1 VKHHMHSSR
10 NYIYML
16 CSIQTHRH
24 IGMFSMKFHINYLC
38 NLVVT
43 VYICSIPFKRHSSTS
58 SYGNIIKP
66 KPCQASCH
74 ACHTSF
80 FVFFSFLFLMSW
92 GFIPTATHLFFFFFY
107 FLLMSWSFIPT
118 DLTLALI
125 SMCHGTRTPGFLS
138 AAVGLYT
145 DWSYTCSAK
154 ISFNLGL
161 TFSINDFIL
170 CSCSS
175 HLILFMIMLS
185 YIYASYNFICF
196 SIPFQIHHENIILN
210 SFKII

>member
-92 GFIPTATHLFFFFFY
+92 GFIPTATHLFFFFFL
-107 FLLMSWSFIPT
+107 FFVVVLE
-118 DLTLALI
+118 
-125 SMCHGTRTPGFLS
+125 
-138 AAVGLYT
+138 LYT
-145 DWSYTCSAK
+145 HWSYTCSAK

>member
-118 DLTLALI
+118 DLTLALP
-125 SMCHGTRTPGFLS
+125 RYLS
-138 AAVGLYT
+138 TLVLH
-145 DWSYTCSAK
+145 SALM
-154 ISFNLGL
+154 ISFYAHAHHI
-161 TFSINDFIL
+161 SYSSW
-170 CSCSS
+170 SCYHIYMHRITLYVSLS
-175 HLILFMIMLS
+175 LSKYIM
-185 YIYASYNFICF
+185 
-196 SIPFQIHHENIILN
+196 
-210 SFKII
+210 KT

>member
-1 VKHHMHSSR
+1 METLSNLNHVKHHV
-10 NYIYML
+10 ML
-16 CSIQTHRH
+16 
-24 IGMFSMKFHINYLC
+24 
-38 NLVVT
+38 
-43 VYICSIPFKRHSSTS
+43 
-58 SYGNIIKP
+58 
-66 KPCQASCH
+66 
-74 ACHTSF
+74 
-80 FVFFSFLFLMSW
+80 
-92 GFIPTATHLFFFFFY
+92 ATHLFLFFFLFYSWCRGALYPLPHIFFFF
-107 FLLMSWSFIPT
+107 FLFFVDVME
-118 DLTLALI
+118 
-125 SMCHGTRTPGFLS
+125 
-138 AAVGLYT
+138 LYT
-145 DWSYTCSAK
+145 HWSYTCSAK

>member
-1 VKHHMHSSR
+1 MSS
-10 NYIYML
+10 IMSCL
-16 CSIQTHRH
+16 PH
-24 IGMFSMKFHINYLC
+24 IFFC
-38 NLVVT
+38 FFFF
-43 VYICSIPFKRHSSTS
+43 SIPDVVGLYTH
-58 SYGNIIKP
+58 
-66 KPCQASCH
+66 
-74 ACHTSF
+74 CHTSF
-80 FVFFSFLFLMSW
+80 
-92 GFIPTATHLFFFFFY
+92 FFFFFY